1 MKHPGAG
8 QMPNVSSLEPL
19 VSVNFFMTSQSER
32 QQFVSV
38 CLKQPWHLCSYL
50 VRLLRRVIMFVLVLN
65 GFS

>member
-8 QMPNVSSLEPL
+8 QMPNVSSLDPL
-19 VSVNFFMTSQSER
+19 VFVDFLTTSQSER

-50 VRLLRRVIMFVLVLN
+50 VRFLSHVIVLVLVL
-65 GFS
+65 